1 MPVLERMEEATSSL
15 LTCGPVVGSDI
26 LQRHSINS
34 LLDQNDILLDIDN
47 KNKLMYNNFMDDTMS
62 ISDLFRLDSPRG
74 LLDFAN
80 SSTNGLCTPPV
91 TAPNL
96 QLIFDETKFSSSST
110 YSPINTPMN
119 LSLDSSS
126 PTSSGYY
133 SGNSLA
139 SSSPG
144 SDFCGHSSP
153 GIIGR
158 SLFNSDSGS
167 ESPDSD
173 SSTASNAEGKLSE
186 LLNTLTLNDNLAK
199 SLYKNTDVDLQALQL
214 YRLQALK
221 HLYPSNVL
229 GSLLPPACSHATPHL
244 LDKWNPSSSLASIPE
259 TFQLERAARFHRS
272 AAAVCDATC
281 TWSGVLPPR
290 TSKPSGY
297 SSKVFLGGVPWDISE
312 QALIQAFKQ
321 FGPIRV
327 EWPGKE
333 KQISQPKGYV
343 YIIFESE
350 KIVRALLQAC
360 TSDYANSGNWYYKIS
375 SKRMKAKEV
384 QVIPW
389 ILNDSNCTKS
399 TTQKLDPS
407 KTVFVGALHGMLNA
421 EGLAKIMNDLFDGVV
436 YTGIDTDKYKY
447 PIGSGRVT
455 FNNPR
460 SYMKAVAAAFIEIKT
475 SKFSKKV
482 QVDPYLE
489 DSLCSVCSVQQG
501 PYFCRDILCFR
512 YFCRTCWQW
521 QHNNGLRHHKPLT
534 RNSKNSPGLVV
545 TNPN

>member
-1 MPVLERMEEATSSL
+1 
-15 LTCGPVVGSDI
+15 
-26 LQRHSINS
+26 
-34 LLDQNDILLDIDN
+34 
-47 KNKLMYNNFMDDTMS
+47 MS
-62 ISDLFRLDSPRG
+62 ISDLFGLNSPRG

-91 TAPNL
+91 NATSL
-96 QLIFDETKFSSSST
+96 QCEIMDDVGGFVWGFEAELIIFGGPRWGLNFDEAKFPTSPNYSSITSSNK
-110 YSPINTPMN
+110 YPIN
-119 LSLDSSS
+119 LSLGGSPSTPSSYHAS
-126 PTSSGYY
+126 H
-133 SGNSLA
+133 SLA

-144 SDFCGHSSP
+144 SDFCGNNSP
-153 GIIGR
+153 VVLEQSAFGGVGSR
-158 SLFNSDSGS
+158 SNSP
-167 ESPDSD
+167 ESD
-173 SSTASNAEGKLSE
+173 SSCASNVDGNLSD
-186 LLNTLTLNDNLAK
+186 LLNSLTLNDTLARNLFR
-199 SLYKNTDVDLQALQL
+199 NTDLDLPNIQSLQAI
-214 YRLQALK
+214 QALK
-221 HLYPSNVL
+221 YLQHPSSVL
-229 GSLLPPACSHATPHL
+229 GSLLPTTCSHGSQHV
-244 LDKWNPSSSLASIPE
+244 LDKWNSGPSLVGIPE
-259 TFQLERAARFHRS
+259 SLQLDRAARFHRS
-272 AAAVCDATC
+272 AACESRFSRFSGGERQSSFVAAVCDATC

-290 TSKPSGY
+290 TTKPSGY

-312 QALIQAFKQ
+312 QSLIQTFKQ

-333 KQISQPKGYV
+333 KQVSQPKGYV

-350 KIVRALLQAC
+350 KNVRALLQSC
-360 TSDYANSGNWYYKIS
+360 TNDYANSGNWYYKIS

-489 DSLCSVCSVQQG
+489 DSLCSVCGVQQG
-501 PYFCRDILCFR
+501 PYFCRDIMCFR

-521 QHNNGLRHHKPLT
+521 QHNGGIRHHKPLM
-534 RNSKNSPGLVV
+534 RNSKNGAGLGM

>member
-1 MPVLERMEEATSSL
+1 
-15 LTCGPVVGSDI
+15 
-26 LQRHSINS
+26 
-34 LLDQNDILLDIDN
+34 
-47 KNKLMYNNFMDDTMS
+47 MS
-62 ISDLFRLDSPRG
+62 ITDLFGLNSPRG

-91 TAPNL
+91 TAANL
-96 QLIFDETKFSSSST
+96 QLNFDETKFKPASLGYSSLA
-110 YSPINTPMN
+110 TPAKYPN
-119 LSLDSSS
+119 L
-126 PTSSGYY
+126 
-133 SGNSLA
+133 SLA
-139 SSSPG
+139 SSLQTPPNFYQSHCVRSSSVSSDSCGNNSPVVLEQ
-144 SDFCGHSSP
+144 
-153 GIIGR
+153 
-158 SLFNSDSGS
+158 SLFNGVNSRSN
-167 ESPDSD
+167 SPESD
-173 SSTASNAEGKLSE
+173 SSSASNIDGNLSD
-186 LLNTLTLNDNLAK
+186 LLNSLTLNDTLARNLFR
-199 SLYKNTDVDLQALQL
+199 NNDMEFPNLQAI
-214 YRLQALK
+214 QALK
-221 HLYPSNVL
+221 YLQHPSGVL
-229 GSLLPPACSHATPHL
+229 GSLLPTACSHTSQHL
-244 LDKWNPSSSLASIPE
+244 LEKWNSGPTALINVPE
-259 TFQLERAARFHRS
+259 LDRAARFHRS
-272 AAAVCDATC
+272 AASVYDATC

-290 TSKPSGY
+290 TAKPSGY

-312 QALIQAFKQ
+312 QALIQTFKQ

-333 KQISQPKGYV
+333 KQVSQPKGYV

-350 KIVRALLQAC
+350 KNVRALLQAC
-360 TSDYANSGNWYYKIS
+360 TNDYANSGNWYYKIS

-489 DSLCSVCSVQQG
+489 DSLCSVCGVQQG

-521 QHNNGLRHHKPLT
+521 QHNSEIRHHKPLM
-534 RNSKNSPGLVV
+534 RNSKNNTALGIN
-545 TNPN
+545 NPN